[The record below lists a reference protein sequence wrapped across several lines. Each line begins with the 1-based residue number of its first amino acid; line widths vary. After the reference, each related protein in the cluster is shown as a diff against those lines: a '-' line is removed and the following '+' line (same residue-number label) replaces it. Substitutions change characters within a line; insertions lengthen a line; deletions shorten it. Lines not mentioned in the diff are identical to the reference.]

1 MNEPRSLPSLANVSP
16 LTLVSYGK
24 QLGLWTAAHTY
35 DPYIIGSNVLRSG
48 SRIAQQ
54 TGTDFDHN
62 CYNWETNWCLEGH
75 NGSSLSLSLSLS
87 AEASKYILQYLAQ
100 CSGHEGQ
107 VDRVKSRLIQSN
119 PVLEAFGNA
128 RTNRNDNS
136 SRFGKYMDIEFD
148 FVVKKINHAVTNKD
162 LMFAELHNIT

>member
-1 MNEPRSLPSLANVSP
+1 MSWGVGAELLNKLEQI
-16 LTLVSYGK
+16 LTTIAITGK
-24 QLGLWTAAHTY
+24 Q
-35 DPYIIGSNVLRSG
+35 IGVWKD
-48 SRIAQQ
+48 
-54 TGTDFDHN
+54 TM
-62 CYNWETNWCLEGH
+62 GH
-75 NGSSLSLSLSLS
+75 ISLSLSLSLS

-148 FVVKKINHAVTNKD
+148 FVVKKTNRAVTNKD
-162 LMFAELHNIT
+162 LMFAELHNNIT